1 MKCLTNYLPLQI
13 YGQVNKYVQA
23 LKSTTMVGGYKAYG
37 APATLPPYDK
47 TYSDE
52 GIFLDVGGS

>member
-1 MKCLTNYLPLQI
+1 LTCLQQI

-23 LKSTTMVGGYKAYG
+23 LKSTTLVGGYKAHG
-37 APATLPPYDK
+37 APATLPPSAK
-47 TYSDE
+47 TFSDE